1 MERVN
6 RDIKTLFRL
15 SFGTTNFERM
25 RNRIMY
31 SLNSDS
37 PILYNRKQKTNKR
50 NMRPRGPYKKINIYL
65 FWSYVKRSVFQHSF
79 VVIVGTPVRLELI
92 HTPICLEFYTTQIL

>member
-1 MERVN
+1 MLSL
-6 RDIKTLFRL
+6 TLFRL

-50 NMRPRGPYKKINIYL
+50 NMRPRGHYKKN
-65 FWSYVKRSVFQHSF
+65 
-79 VVIVGTPVRLELI
+79 
-92 HTPICLEFYTTQIL
+92 